1 MIIPSAPRKAANFR
15 TQSKKQTTRQTMD
28 KDTQNTASFGFHIE
42 KYQTMLEKDGAVSVL
57 VRCYLSLFSL
67 PAVAP
72 LTISC
77 RSYSFKVSFFAS
89 AKILSSNPFFE
100 NKA

>member
-1 MIIPSAPRKAANFR
+1 
-15 TQSKKQTTRQTMD
+15 MD

-57 VRCYLSLFSL
+57 VRCYLSLLSL

-89 AKILSSNPFFE
+89 AKIFSSNPFFE